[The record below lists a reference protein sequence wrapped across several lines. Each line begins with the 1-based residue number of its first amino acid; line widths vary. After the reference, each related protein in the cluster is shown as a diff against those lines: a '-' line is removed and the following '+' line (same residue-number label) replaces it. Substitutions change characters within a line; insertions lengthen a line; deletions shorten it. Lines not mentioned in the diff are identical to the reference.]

1 MAPTNRRFKTFQRS
15 RHGALVVGDV
25 QYGKQGS
32 FGPRRQ
38 RDFQLVV
45 LHSGSLRLTLDGS
58 VIDVPEHYAILLTPD
73 HRESFAFADDR
84 ETRHSWIALDADT
97 VGEEL
102 GKEFEQYR
110 GPAPFLGNMAKLL
123 DLIRCPLAKPAF
135 DGPLQTKC
143 YEAIAHAIFF
153 AFTSA
158 VKDRSGVST
167 ARDSALWR
175 MERFISEAYQRP
187 LLLDD
192 IARNAAVSRQHLL
205 KLCRLAG
212 METPMNLLYR
222 KRLEAAAEL
231 LLHTGFSMGA
241 IAEQSGFANQFHFSR
256 KFKQC
261 FGSSP
266 KLWRVRSWRQEEHL
280 SLGYATGGA
289 RQAPADESDVGRWL
303 RTSGRTPK

>member
-1 MAPTNRRFKTFQRS
+1 MAQRNRYRTFQRS
-15 RHGALVVGDV
+15 RHGATVVGDV
-25 QYGKQGS
+25 QYERQGS

-45 LHSGSLRLTLDGS
+45 VHSGSLRLTLDET
-58 VIDVPEHYAILLTPD
+58 VIDIPEQYAILLTPG
-73 HRESFAFADDR
+73 HRESFAFAEDR
-84 ETRHSWIALDADT
+84 ETRHSWVALDADT
-97 VGEEL
+97 VGDAL
-102 GKEFEQYR
+102 GREFEQYR
-110 GPAPFLGNMAKLL
+110 GPAPFLGKMAKLL
-123 DLIRCPLAKPAF
+123 DLVRCPRIKPAL
-135 DGPLQTKC
+135 DGPLETSC
-143 YEAIAHAIFF
+143 YEAIARAIIF

-158 VKDRSGVST
+158 VKDRTDVSI

-175 MERFISEAYQRP
+175 MERFISEAYERP

-192 IARNAAVSRQHLL
+192 IARNALVSRQHLL

-212 METPMNLLYR
+212 METPMKLLYR
-222 KRLEAAAEL
+222 KRLEIASEL

-266 KLWRVRSWRQEEHL
+266 KSWRVRSWHQ
-280 SLGYATGGA
+280 
-289 RQAPADESDVGRWL
+289 DVQVRNRAKKG
-303 RTSGRTPK
+303 